1 MASEFNLEVEIVA
14 RMEKFEGQLKRIEG
28 QIGATEA
35 KVGDIASD
43 TKGMGKLAK
52 TAGKAVA
59 AFAAIE
65 IAAKAASSVGQGL
78 LGIMDSFAGESE
90 DAQAHFE
97 GALEAAKQLP
107 FGIGGA
113 IDAIFTLSMAIAGID
128 EQLRDL
134 AEMEQEYSRL
144 VATRKEASRTHREMR
159 ETFNATKRQVELLQA
174 ASDEERARM
183 EINKNLADE
192 IAKVEKQVAAATAN
206 VGKYIGG
213 VLAMSEGTAE
223 VIRRNG
229 QHTIEQLEK
238 EAEIRLKMLHDQE
251 QAIIADEKRAVIRK
265 NQADMTD
272 IQNQMARIQLRND
285 EEALALLEQKIRRK
299 AIERDFALQIEQ
311 AEKDGKEHVVRQLEM
326 AQRLKMFQ
334 LEQLEAVENRA
345 RAEDRAKEA
354 AEEAAK
360 KAEEEAKKRE
370 KREAEQRKAEEEF
383 LKKKTKMEKELA
395 EAREEANKAV
405 QGATATFSTAGGSF
419 TTAVSAQVNEQK
431 ILNKISEQSRDF
443 LAQIVQNTA
452 RMMGGMVGGFA

>member
-134 AEMEQEYSRL
+134 AEMEQEHAKL

-223 VIRRNG
+223 VIRKNG

-251 QAIIADEKRAVIRK
+251 QAIIADEERAVIRK

-285 EEALALLEQKIRRK
+285 EEALALLEQRIRRK

-311 AEKDGKEHVVRQLEM
+311 AEKDGKEHVVDQLEM

-345 RAEDRAKEA
+345 RAEERAEEA
-354 AEEAAK
+354 AEEA
-360 KAEEEAKKRE
+360 AKKRE
-370 KREAEQRKAEEEF
+370 KREAEQRKVEEEF

-452 RMMGGMVGGFA
+452 RMMGGVVGGFA

>member
-134 AEMEQEYSRL
+134 AEMEQEHAKL

-223 VIRRNG
+223 VIRKNG

-251 QAIIADEKRAVIRK
+251 QAIIADEERAVIRK

-285 EEALALLEQKIRRK
+285 EEALALLEQRIRRK

-311 AEKDGKEHVVRQLEM
+311 AEKDGKEHVVDQLEM

-345 RAEDRAKEA
+345 RAEERAEEA
-354 AEEAAK
+354 AEEA
-360 KAEEEAKKRE
+360 AKKRE
-370 KREAEQRKAEEEF
+370 KREAEQRKVEEEF
-383 LKKKTKMEKELA
+383 LKKKAKMEKELA

-452 RMMGGMVGGFA
+452 RMMGGVVGGFA